1 MPNDE
6 TGDCQLFTTRLA
18 EMAKE
23 AGVEFR
29 YGVDIRKLQFNGNA
43 IDGVVCSTGTL
54 TADAYVLALG
64 SYSRLLLEGR
74 MSVPVY
80 TLKGY
85 SITVPVDDELAETES
100 NLLDATN
107 TIALTSFDH
116 RLRVGGMTAVFGYH
130 KTLNPKR
137 PHTLEVGL
145 TALVAALW
153 TT

>member
-54 TADAYVLALG
+54 TADAYVLRSEEHTSELQSLMRI
-64 SYSRLLLEGR
+64 SYAAFC
-74 MSVPVY
+74 
-80 TLKGY
+80 LKNKNNHIPNHLHLQY
-85 SITVPVDDELAETES
+85 
-100 NLLDATN
+100 
-107 TIALTSFDH
+107 
-116 RLRVGGMTAVFGYH
+116 
-130 KTLNPKR
+130 KT
-137 PHTLEVGL
+137 
-145 TALVAALW
+145 
-153 TT
+153 